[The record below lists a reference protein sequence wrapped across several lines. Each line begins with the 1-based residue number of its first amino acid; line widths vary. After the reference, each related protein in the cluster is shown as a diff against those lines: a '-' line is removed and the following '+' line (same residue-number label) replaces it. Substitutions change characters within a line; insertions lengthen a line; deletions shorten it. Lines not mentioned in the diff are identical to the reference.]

1 MEYGLFFQ
9 KELFITNGFF
19 SVVRG
24 FESRVAS
31 PVQVFL
37 DCMEMKGRGEEMAE
51 TVFSKEIRK

>member
-1 MEYGLFFQ
+1 MEYGLFLQ

-24 FESRVAS
+24 FECRVAS

-37 DCMEMKGRGEEMAE
+37 EGMHLKGRGEEMAE
-51 TVFSKEIRK
+51 AVFSKEIRK